1 MWSRSRGL
9 GQPASI
15 INLQVYLTGA
25 NMLASYKRKSNIAG
39 AIVLAFA
46 VCDVVLISTGHR
58 KLWDNSV
65 FGPVIGI
72 TWAVSYLYALWAYVK
87 GKGRSDAW
95 VLMAFLNVL
104 GLIVLLCLKDQRK
117 EDTTAA
123 AT

>member
-1 MWSRSRGL
+1 
-9 GQPASI
+9 
-15 INLQVYLTGA
+15 
-25 NMLASYKRKSNIAG
+25 MLASYKRKSNIAG
-39 AIVLAFA
+39 AIFLAFA
-46 VCDVVLISTGHR
+46 VGDVVLISTGHK

-65 FGPVIGI
+65 FGPVVGI

-87 GKGRSDAW
+87 AKGRSDAW
-95 VLMAFLNVL
+95 VLMGVPVAIPFLSLL